1 MAAAQTIGVVEA
13 GGRTVSLG
21 DLIGLAFYRDPQ
33 QMFSYD
39 QFHPSAAGYARMAA
53 VVLPTVLAALE
64 LAPEEDT
71 APEYERG
78 DALLP
83 LDLAVV
89 EAARHPGASIEP
101 VAEAEAPPAGR
112 FGRFVL
118 LRRRRRQPEPEV
130 EPPAQDEPVA

>member
-1 MAAAQTIGVVEA
+1 VLTPEFQ
-13 GGRTVSLG
+13 R
-21 DLIGLAFYRDPQ
+21 
-33 QMFSYD
+33 FSEVFFGPD
-39 QFHPSAAGYARMAA
+39 RFHPSATGYARMAA
-53 VVLPTVLAALE
+53 VVLPTVLAALD
-64 LAPEEDT
+64 LAPEDA

-89 EAARHPGASIEP
+89 EAVRHPGASIEP
-101 VAEAEAPPAGR
+101 VAADEAPPAGR

-130 EPPAQDEPVA
+130 ESPAAQEPVS

>member
-1 MAAAQTIGVVEA
+1 
-13 GGRTVSLG
+13 
-21 DLIGLAFYRDPQ
+21 
-33 QMFSYD
+33 
-39 QFHPSAAGYARMAA
+39 MAA

-64 LAPEEDT
+64 LSPEDT

-89 EAARHPGASIEP
+89 EAARLPGASIEP
-101 VAEAEAPPAGR
+101 VAEEEAPPAGR

-130 EPPAQDEPVA
+130 ESPAQDEPVG